1 MIDMRASEFSLTII
15 TVCRNALPLLR
26 ATLENVLEY
35 KRGHSLDI
43 EHLIVDGASTDGT
56 PASLVTW
63 QQEGVIEAYIS
74 EPDAGIYDA
83 MNKGIRLA
91 RGKVL
96 YFLNAG
102 DLLTGASLA
111 DCIAPLLE
119 DRGATAAAPVL
130 MKSAGGEKIDAPSY
144 AHVYLGTPVCHQ
156 GFFATAAL
164 YRELG
169 GYDTAHFR
177 CLADADFMNRAHA
190 ASGAPYI
197 SPAPVAVYADGGFSE
212 NCGYRFLPEYLYMRD
227 RHWEKIMER
236 SSAEPMYAELI
247 SYAMLDHAV
256 SMMRWVQEFG
266 LEDSHAEIL
275 LRHVQTQ
282 RRATRSARQRFM
294 LGWVEKYCLKPLLAG
309 AVPAPKVSKVL
320 KWFCIAGSLSAGNPY
335 IHPDF
340 YPSRSLIKAIFA
352 LLRARLFR

>member
-1 MIDMRASEFSLTII
+1 MIDMKDAEYSLTII

-26 ATLENVLEY
+26 ATLESVLEY
-35 KRGHSLDI
+35 KRNHALEI

-56 PASLVTW
+56 PATLTTW

-119 DRGATAAAPVL
+119 GKVATAAAPVL
-130 MKSAGGEKIDAPSY
+130 IKSASGEKIDAPSY

-177 CLADADFMNRAHA
+177 CLADADFMNRAYA

-197 SPAPVAVYADGGFSE
+197 SDAPVAVYADGGFSE

-227 RHWEKIMER
+227 RHWEKILEH
-236 SSAEPMYAELI
+236 SSAEPLYAELI
-247 SYAMLDHAV
+247 SYALLDHSS
-256 SMMRWVQEFG
+256 SMVRWVQEFG
-266 LEDSHAEIL
+266 QGGSHAEIL

-282 RRATRSARQRFM
+282 RRATRNAWQRFM
-294 LGWVEKYCLKPLLAG
+294 LCWVESYCLKPLLAG
-309 AVPAPKVSKVL
+309 AVSAPKVSKVL
-320 KWFCIAGSLSAGNPY
+320 KWFCIAGSLSARNPY
-335 IHPDF
+335 IHADY
-340 YPSRSLIKAIFA
+340 YPSRSLTRALFA